1 MSNSVY
7 KGKMTVWKDDKG
19 FGFIQPENST
29 QNVFIHISALKKM
42 PRRPVAG
49 DVILYQIST
58 DKQGKLKAVDAVIEG
73 LKPVISV
80 KKYKG
85 YKRFGIS
92 FKGIVLLVLFIIVYA
107 CVIGKIIS
115 ERTATKMKMGF
126 KNTDIHQNIA
136 SPEPVASNYECQ
148 GKTRCHEMTSCDEAM
163 FYLRNCPGVMIDG
176 DGDGIP
182 CEDGLCSH

>member
-19 FGFIQPENST
+19 FGFIEPENGT
-29 QNVFIHISALKKM
+29 QNVFIHVSALKKM

-49 DVILYQIST
+49 DIILYQISA

-73 LKPVISV
+73 LKPVIIRRERTS
-80 KKYKG
+80 G
-85 YKRFGIS
+85 YKRSEIS
-92 FKGIVLLVLFIIVYA
+92 FKNSVIILMLSILIIFFIVKIIV
-107 CVIGKIIS
+107 
-115 ERTATKMKMGF
+115 ENTETKTGF
-126 KNTDIHQNIA
+126 NNTNVPQNITK
-136 SPEPVASNYECQ
+136 SETVSSSYECQ

-182 CEDGLCSH
+182 CEQLCSH